1 MRLEEW
7 IVEYG
12 SVFYLITFAWTFL
25 EGETFVLCA
34 GFLAAQGLIDPFLL
48 FLFAWLGSFS
58 GDQLYFWIGRHFGLR
73 LLHRFPKW
81 RGGVDAALAWL
92 KRYSTGFILSF
103 RFIYG
108 VRNFSS
114 FALGMSGVA
123 WQRFGVLNLIAAGVW
138 AGAFVS
144 VGYLFGHL
152 FRSML
157 GHIARDFSIVM
168 LGMFVMM
175 FGLTFVIHRVQ
186 RRRMTLPPRGA
197 AGSAVPPS

>member
-1 MRLEEW
+1 MRLEQW

-12 SVFYLITFAWTFL
+12 SVFYIITFAWTFL

-34 GFLAAQGLIDPFLL
+34 GFLAAQGLIDPFVL
-48 FLFAWLGSFS
+48 FLFAWLGSFT
-58 GDQLYFWIGRHFGLR
+58 GDQLYFWIGRNFGPR
-73 LLHRFPKW
+73 LLHRFPRW
-81 RGGVDAALAWL
+81 RGGVDVALEWL
-92 KRYSTGFILSF
+92 RRYSTGFILSF

-114 FALGMSGVA
+114 FALGMSGLD
-123 WQRFGVLNLIAAGVW
+123 WRRFLGLNFVAAGIW
-138 AGAFVS
+138 ACVFVG
-144 VGYLFGHL
+144 VGYLFGNM

-168 LGMFVMM
+168 LGMFVLM
-175 FGLTFVIHRVQ
+175 FGLTWLVHRYQ
-186 RRRMTLPPRGA
+186 KRRFSLPPRGA

>member
-34 GFLAAQGLIDPFLL
+34 GFLPAQGLIDPFLL

-123 WQRFGVLNLIAAGVW
+123 WQRFFLLNFVAAGLWSACFV
-138 AGAFVS
+138 GA
-144 VGYLFGHL
+144 GYLFGHL
-152 FRSML
+152 FRTMI
-157 GHIARDFSIVM
+157 GDVARDFSLLM
-168 LGMFVMM
+168 LAVFVTM
-175 FGLTFVIHRVQ
+175 FGATFVIHRVQ
-186 RRRMTLPPRGA
+186 KRRMT
-197 AGSAVPPS
+197 VPPAGATATPPP